1 LTDQRPGRQKIENV
15 NFEDET
21 AWSHLSN
28 PQHDN
33 YLNLEKFLL
42 HLALCHTIVIDE
54 KSGRYNASSPD
65 ELALVNA
72 GKFFGAVFMK
82 RDEEN
87 NMVINFRGTQIKYR
101 LLNILEFTSAR
112 KRMSVI
118 VEDSNG
124 DIYILT
130 KGADSI
136 LMPRLNKEK
145 SPDLAQTQTFI
156 D

>member
-1 LTDQRPGRQKIENV
+1 
-15 NFEDET
+15 
-21 AWSHLSN
+21 
-28 PQHDN
+28 
-33 YLNLEKFLL
+33 
-42 HLALCHTIVIDE
+42 
-54 KSGRYNASSPD
+54 
-65 ELALVNA
+65 
-72 GKFFGAVFMK
+72 MK

-156 D
+156 DQYANEGLRTLLLAQRKLEQNDYYQWNE